1 MSLPH
6 LFMNMT
12 FQQPEQIIHLI
23 KQAGEGA
30 EIIYNSGAMRLRIDL
45 RSGDISLWRSHF
57 LTDPSEANLLVA
69 CEDGDGELKQTRLTW
84 VVGSSIRTAFV
95 SGKKEAKALLEA
107 IGVVAQ
113 LASLA
118 CDRCYGLGESTVWA
132 FYLDRNE
139 TLSATPLGSCS

>member
-1 MSLPH
+1 
-6 LFMNMT
+6 MNMT
-12 FQQPEQIIHLI
+12 FQMHEQIIHLI

-30 EIIYNSGAMRLRIDL
+30 EIIYNSGAMRLRINL
-45 RSGDISLWRSHF
+45 RSDDISLWRSHF
-57 LTDPSEANLLVA
+57 LTNPSEASLLVA
-69 CEDGDGELKQTRLTW
+69 CEDGDGELKQTHLTW
-84 VVGSSIRTAFV
+84 VVGSSIRTTFV

-107 IGVVAQ
+107 IGVVPQ